1 MSNELSPQRAY
12 APHHVGFPLRL
23 DLRGRT
29 TLADDEDYL
38 KGLIEQVLFTGPG
51 ERVNRP
57 DFGSGVARLV
67 FAPSGDSLAES
78 TQALVHGALQ
88 QWLGELIRVESVR
101 VTAVDAR
108 LEVVVDYLPLHATS
122 PEQRRRLSVTGTGGP
137 AGAGGMP

>member
-1 MSNELSPQRAY
+1 MSSELSPQRAY

-67 FAPSGDSLAES
+67 FAPSGDALAES

-88 QWLGELIRVESVR
+88 QWLGELIRVER
-101 VTAVDAR
+101 RAR
-108 LEVVVDYLPLHATS
+108 DRGRRAARG
-122 PEQRRRLSVTGTGGP
+122 RRRVP
-137 AGAGGMP
+137 AAARDEPRPAAHGSA

>member
-1 MSNELSPQRAY
+1 MSNDVFPRRAD
-12 APHHVGFPLRL
+12 APHHVGFPLHL

-29 TLADDEDYL
+29 SLADDDAYL
-38 KGLIEQVLFTGPG
+38 AGLIEQVLFTSPG

-101 VTAVDAR
+101 VTAVDSR
-108 LEVVVDYLPLHATS
+108 LEVVVDYLPLRATS
-122 PEQRRRLSVTGTGGP
+122 RDQRRRVSVSGTGGP
-137 AGAGGMP
+137 GGVGGAP